1 MVESI
6 AGEEPMKALFMLE
19 NPDWLTDWGRS
30 ASGFVGCS
38 EVGRGGG
45 DNGLGTASNDE
56 LVDHTFIYI
65 VFSF

>member
-6 AGEEPMKALFMLE
+6 AGEEPMKALFILA
-19 NPDWLTDWGRS
+19 NPDWLTGWGLS
-30 ASGFVGCS
+30 ASDLAGGS

-56 LVDHTFIYI
+56 HVDHIFIYI
-65 VFSF
+65 LI